1 MNRICI
7 IPARGGS
14 KRIPRKNIKLF
25 LGKPII
31 GYSIKAA
38 IDSKLFDEVM
48 VSTEDQEIMS
58 VAENLG
64 ASIPFKRSE
73 KLSDDFTSTF
83 DVLNDVLNRY
93 NKKGKNYDYACCLY
107 PTAPFITSKILEE
120 AFDLMIKNSYDSVF
134 PIIEYGHPIQRA
146 IKLNNKKIEYVS
158 SENINKRT
166 QDLEKRFHD
175 AGQFYWFSVE
185 KLMMSKKLITN
196 NSSGLIM
203 SKNSMQDIDK
213 IEDWSLAE
221 LKFKNIN
228 NNYGYKIL

>member
-58 VAENLG
+58 ISENLG

-203 SKNSMQDIDK
+203 SKNSMQDIDE

>member
-31 GYSIKAA
+31 SYSIKAA

-58 VAENLG
+58 ISENLG

-93 NKKGKNYDYACCLY
+93 SKNGKNYDYACCLY

-120 AFDLMIKNSYDSVF
+120 AFDLMLKNSYDSVF

-146 IKLNNKKIEYVS
+146 IRLNNKKIEYVS

-175 AGQFYWFSVE
+175 AGQFYWLSVE
-185 KLMMSKKLITN
+185 KLMMSKKIITN

-203 SKNSMQDIDK
+203 SKNSMQDIDE

>member
-58 VAENLG
+58 ISENLG

>member
-58 VAENLG
+58 ISENLG

-120 AFDLMIKNSYDSVF
+120 AFDLMLKNSYDSVF

-203 SKNSMQDIDK
+203 SKNSMQDIDE